1 MTDPFGYDTS
11 YPPELWE
18 APAAPPVVGVARPAD
33 GEVEA
38 GRDELTTELVATP
51 TDADGEALPD
61 APEGGQ
67 APRTAPARRS
77 GKRSQ
82 GRRHDDEKGDE

>member
-18 APAAPPVVGVARPAD
+18 APAAPPVVGVARP
-33 GEVEA
+33 
-38 GRDELTTELVATP
+38 
-51 TDADGEALPD
+51 ADGEALPD